1 VAEQR
6 GGRGAAK
13 GRRDEEVRRRIVARA
28 GELLARRGF
37 GATTMDEVAASLGM
51 SKKTLYQH
59 FTSKEELAREALE
72 EAFRDAERALALARA
87 GEDRDFGERL
97 RDHVLVVAERH
108 GQLDAAMLEEL
119 ERSQPALHARY
130 LELSRQSIERNF
142 GALLSAGVLAGELRA
157 DLDPRL
163 VVRVVQVLA
172 GQLLLPAQL
181 GELGL
186 SPQKAVEAILSVV
199 LDGIRVRDPPRS
211 GRGRS
216 R

>member
-1 VAEQR
+1 M
-6 GGRGAAK
+6 
-13 GRRDEEVRRRIVARA
+13 
-28 GELLARRGF
+28 
-37 GATTMDEVAASLGM
+37 TMDEIAASLGM
-51 SKKTLYQH
+51 SKKTLYHH
-59 FTSKEELAREALE
+59 FASKEDLAREALE
-72 EAFRDAERALALARA
+72 EAFRDAERALSQARA

-108 GQLDAAMLEEL
+108 GRLDAAMLEEL

-130 LELSRQSIERNF
+130 LELSRESIERNF
-142 GALLSAGVLAGELRA
+142 GALLSAGVKAGELRA

-172 GQLLLPAQL
+172 GQLLKPANL

-186 SPQKAVEAILSVV
+186 SPRQAVEAILSVV
-199 LDGIRVRDPPRS
+199 LDGIRVRDPPRK
-211 GRGRS
+211 GMGRS